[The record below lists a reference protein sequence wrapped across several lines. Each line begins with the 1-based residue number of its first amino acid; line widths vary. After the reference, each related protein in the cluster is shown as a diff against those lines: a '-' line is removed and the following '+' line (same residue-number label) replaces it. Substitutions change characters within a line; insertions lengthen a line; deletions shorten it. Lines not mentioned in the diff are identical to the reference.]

1 MQVKD
6 VMTQNVISVGA
17 DEPVVTA
24 ARMMLQNRISG
35 LPVVDA
41 KGQLVGVVTE
51 GDFLRRREIG
61 TERQRP
67 KWLEFVLGPGKL
79 AQEYVHTSGRKVA
92 EIMTPD
98 PPTIGEDDSL
108 EDVVEVMERR
118 HIKRLPVIRN
128 GRMVGI
134 VSRANLM
141 HALASLSREI
151 PAPAGGD
158 TAIRDACIA
167 ALGKQPWAPHVNI
180 VVKNGVAELWGVVTD
195 NRDAAGA
202 CRRRRE
208 RSRRREGAR
217 PSGLGRANVRH
228 GIFLRRGRSQGK
240 RHRFLKIE
248 PGQH

>member
-6 VMTQNVISVGA
+6 VMTRNVVSVGA
-17 DEPVVTA
+17 DEPVVKA
-24 ARMMLQNRISG
+24 ARLMLQNRISG

-41 KGQLVGVVTE
+41 KGELVGVVTE

-92 EIMTPD
+92 EIMTPE
-98 PPTIGEDDSL
+98 PWTAGEDDSL
-108 EDVVEVMERR
+108 EDVVEIMERR
-118 HIKRLPVIRN
+118 RIKRLPVIRA

-134 VSRANLM
+134 ISRANLM

-158 TAIRDACIA
+158 TAIRDNIIA
-167 ALGKQPWAPHVNI
+167 ALGQQHWAPHINV
-180 VVKNGVAELWGVVTD
+180 VVKNGVAELWGIVTD
-195 NRDAAGA
+195 ERERQALVVAAENAAGVEKVHDHLVWVEPMSGMA
-202 CRRRRE
+202 FPSVEDEAKE
-208 RSRRREGAR
+208 RAAAS
-217 PSGLGRANVRH
+217 
-228 GIFLRRGRSQGK
+228 
-240 RHRFLKIE
+240 
-248 PGQH
+248 